1 MDLLDFGQVEEQLHH
16 FHHPLVAATSSYSF
30 TRPFYLDLSIECKA
44 SVVSNAFLRCLASYA
59 ALRSTPDLKME
70 EILIEKSPSS
80 APSFLT
86 DNVISATIS
95 DAYSNLQL
103 RRKAL
108 GLDNPGTVEN
118 INREVQR
125 EVLLSNYM
133 FSGLRCDLQKMF
145 SVSPVFRMQHGFAI
159 GSPALPPWQMIV
171 MYGTNRAS
179 IIELQNTTAS

>member
-1 MDLLDFGQVEEQLHH
+1 MEV
-16 FHHPLVAATSSYSF
+16 
-30 TRPFYLDLSIECKA
+30 IE
-44 SVVSNAFLRCLASYA
+44 
-59 ALRSTPDLKME
+59 
-70 EILIEKSPSS
+70 EKSSPL
-80 APSFLT
+80 PGFLT
-86 DNVISATIS
+86 DNVIAATIS
-95 DAYSNLQL
+95 DAFSSLQA

-108 GLDNPGTVEN
+108 GLEYPGTVEN

-171 MYGTNRAS
+171 MYGTNRV
-179 IIELQNTTAS
+179 

>member
-1 MDLLDFGQVEEQLHH
+1 
-16 FHHPLVAATSSYSF
+16 
-30 TRPFYLDLSIECKA
+30 
-44 SVVSNAFLRCLASYA
+44 
-59 ALRSTPDLKME
+59 ME
-70 EILIEKSPSS
+70 EILVEKPPSS
-80 APSFLT
+80 SPSFLT

-95 DAYSNLQL
+95 DAYYNLQI

-108 GLDNPGTVEN
+108 GLDNPGTVEG

-125 EVLLSNYM
+125 DVLLSNYM

-171 MYGTNRAS
+171 MYGTNNAS
-179 IIELQNTTAS
+179 IFASSANMAS